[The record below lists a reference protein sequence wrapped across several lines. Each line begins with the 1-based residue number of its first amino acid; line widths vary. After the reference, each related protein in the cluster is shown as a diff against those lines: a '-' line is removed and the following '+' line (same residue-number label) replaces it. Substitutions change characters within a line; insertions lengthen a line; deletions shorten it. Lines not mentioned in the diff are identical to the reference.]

1 MARYAYERL
10 SNDSAALLE
19 HETSRQYAH
28 TSMVAVFEAGALG
41 RPDGGVHYAA
51 IRSAIESKLAG
62 LPHYR
67 RKLRRIPLRTT
78 PSGWTTTS
86 STSTTTCA
94 TPACRARAA
103 WPSCARWRRASSLSA
118 STARA
123 RSGSAGCSRASR
135 AGASRCW

>member
-51 IRSAIESKLAG
+51 IRSAIESKLAE

-67 RKLRRIPLRTT
+67 RKLRRIPLENHPVWVDDHEFNLEYHVRH
-78 PSGWTTTS
+78 TS
-86 STSTTTCA
+86 LPRPGG
-94 TPACRARAA
+94 PAELRQVAARVQ
-103 WPSCARWRRASSLSA
+103 SQRLDR
-118 STARA
+118 
-123 RSGSAGCSRASR
+123 
-135 AGASRCW
+135 